1 MKSRFLVT
9 CLLWVWVFA
18 ISAPSI
24 LYATTKD
31 ASFIISLN
39 TNEEEPGEG
48 EKKDSVEET
57 LILTESWYLLPGYT
71 FQDRSLLPA
80 YRPTMQDHI
89 EEIVLPPPQA
99 GTSC

>member
-24 LYATTKD
+24 LYATTND

-71 FQDRSLLPA
+71 FQDRNLLPA
-80 YRPTMQDHI
+80 YRPMIQDHI
-89 EEIVLPPPQA
+89 EEIVLPPPQP

>member
-9 CLLWVWVFA
+9 CLLWVWIFS

-24 LYATTKD
+24 LYVTTKD
-31 ASFIISLN
+31 VSFIISLN

-57 LILTESWYLLPGYT
+57 LILTESWYLLPAYT
-71 FQDRSLLPA
+71 FQNRGFLPA

-89 EEIVLPPPQA
+89 EDIVLPPPQA